1 VADHPHPSGLTAA
14 EHKTISRVE
23 SFGDIVFGFSL
34 FNLAV
39 NLHPPTTSSAFLAE
53 TPEFVLFLVTFGILC
68 SFWWMHHRLFK
79 DYFKPDTIGLMLNF
93 AFLAGVALFSFPLQ
107 LYLRFG
113 FRDPLTVA
121 AYAGA
126 NLALFGLISA
136 MIWKGLRQL
145 GPSLTEEWRRYGRG
159 MAIRTSILSALM
171 LCSIC
176 LYRLGP
182 QVMVYP
188 IVAMALIIPIHRR
201 MERRAA
207 ALSPSET

>member
-1 VADHPHPSGLTAA
+1 MADHPNPSGLTAA

-53 TPEFVLFLVTFGILC
+53 TPEFILFLVTFGILC

-79 DYFKPDTIGLMLNF
+79 DYFKPDTIGLILNF

-121 AYAGA
+121 AYCAA
-126 NLALFGLISA
+126 NFVLFGLVST
-136 MIWKGLRQL
+136 MVWKGLRQL
-145 GPSLTEEWRRYGRG
+145 GPSLTEERRRYGRG
-159 MAIRTSILSALM
+159 MGIRTGILSALM
-171 LCSIC
+171 LTSIC
-176 LYRLGP
+176 LYHLGP
-182 QVMVYP
+182 QIMLYP
-188 IVAMALIIPIHRR
+188 ILAMALIVPIQRR
-201 MERRAA
+201 MDRRAA
-207 ALSPSET
+207 ALSHSET